1 MDGAMK
7 AYFENGTLRATGA
20 FKENKRVGMWIEYNQ
35 NGEIIQEK
43 VFSSDKEW

>member
-1 MDGAMK
+1 MWFFDKMYSK
-7 AYFENGTLRATGA
+7 LILLMNQGA